1 MCAKLIEIKELCEKE
16 QKYGERRRNSKF
28 SLGVWAGA
36 WHLWRK
42 KTLKWEL
49 SRAEQ
54 SFFGGEKRL
63 SRAEQSFFGGEKR
76 LSRVEQSFFGG
87 EKRLSRAEHDFL
99 QGREETFACGTWFS
113 QAKNLSVREMTLD
126 KEKSSLT
133 CKKTLA
139 KKYKY
144 DRI

>member
-1 MCAKLIEIKELCEKE
+1 M
-16 QKYGERRRNSKF
+16 
-28 SLGVWAGA
+28 
-36 WHLWRK
+36 
-42 KTLKWEL
+42 LKWEL

-76 LSRVEQSFFGG
+76 LSR
-87 EKRLSRAEHDFL
+87 AEHDFL
-99 QGREETFACGTWFS
+99 RQ
-113 QAKNLSVREMTLD
+113 KNLSLWEVLLD
-126 KEKSSLT
+126 KEKNSLT

>member
-1 MCAKLIEIKELCEKE
+1 M
-16 QKYGERRRNSKF
+16 
-28 SLGVWAGA
+28 
-36 WHLWRK
+36 
-42 KTLKWEL
+42 LKWEL

-63 SRAEQSFFGGEKR
+63 SRAEQSFFGG
-76 LSRVEQSFFGG
+76 G

-99 QGREETFACGTWFS
+99 RQ
-113 QAKNLSVREMTLD
+113 KNLSLREVLLD
-126 KEKSSLT
+126 KEKNSLT